1 MQAMAS
7 LFSSSNPSKQY
18 NIIEIFIQYYYL
30 TAVLYL
36 THLLLSIIESLDE
49 WDEEELD
56 AELNSF
62 IVNVAIAATATEEAP

>member
-1 MQAMAS
+1 M
-7 LFSSSNPSKQY
+7 
-18 NIIEIFIQYYYL
+18 
-30 TAVLYL
+30 LYL

>member
-1 MQAMAS
+1 MFACKGVLLLKYS
-7 LFSSSNPSKQY
+7 
-18 NIIEIFIQYYYL
+18 YYYL